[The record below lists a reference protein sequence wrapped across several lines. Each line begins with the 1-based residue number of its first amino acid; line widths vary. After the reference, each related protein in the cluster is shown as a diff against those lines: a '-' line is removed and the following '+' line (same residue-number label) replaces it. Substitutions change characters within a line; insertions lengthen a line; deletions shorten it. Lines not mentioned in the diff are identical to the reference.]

1 MAADIA
7 AIVAASAES
16 KGFAAINDFTASAAF
31 LNPDTR
37 TLVDFL
43 PVLERSSTA
52 SETPLT
58 VFSIVVFVSEAV
70 CPKPEKAFLRPCND
84 LIPSSIAEKD

>member
-7 AIVAASAES
+7 AIVPAIAES
-16 KGFAAINDFTASAAF
+16 KGFAVIKLFTANAAF
-31 LNPDTR
+31 LKPDTR
-37 TLVDFL
+37 TLVDFF

-52 SETPLT
+52 SATPLT
-58 VFSIVVFVSEAV
+58 VFEIVLFVSEAV
-70 CPKPEKAFLRPCND
+70 CPKLEKAFFRPCND